1 MRNIMRGFLTGLVLM
16 LAALPA
22 SGQSKRDEDENSN
35 AISQETL
42 EALTTDYFS
51 RGNAYY
57 DKGFYDQAIADYT
70 KAIKFLPVN
79 ADVYFNLEYA
89 FPNERAG

>member
-1 MRNIMRGFLTGLVLM
+1 M

-70 KAIKFLPVN
+70 KAIKFLPVKRRCLFQPGVCPPKRTRWI
-79 ADVYFNLEYA
+79 AA
-89 FPNERAG
+89 RAQTQARSFC